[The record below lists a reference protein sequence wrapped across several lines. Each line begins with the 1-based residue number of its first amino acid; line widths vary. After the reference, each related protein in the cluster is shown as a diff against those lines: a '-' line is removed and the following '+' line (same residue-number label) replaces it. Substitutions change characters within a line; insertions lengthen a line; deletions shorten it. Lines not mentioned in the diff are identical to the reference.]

1 MKKIRLLFRSLFVFC
16 ILLFSVV
23 LSACGQNSREQAL
36 ETAQE
41 LARNGAL
48 SDTEAIESLSAS
60 NQLLERLASV
70 KIRASQ
76 QQVYVLQRLL
86 ERYKNQKMWPRASET
101 VDQLIDLQ
109 PTESRWHLEKGQI
122 HSSWSQV
129 DPDQVS
135 VARRAYQTVLELSP
149 DSLPARY
156 GLGILHGFRAENP
169 DIARQYLREVVQHQP
184 ITSKNRPVIRR
195 SRFALGRL
203 EFEQGNLSAAAR
215 SFQAVTEMESI
226 VAEYHFLAHRNLGR
240 TYRQMNDLDRAR
252 NHYQKAYE
260 IQPTNSTVRHQLRE
274 LGVDV
279 SDRYNRFE

>member
-1 MKKIRLLFRSLFVFC
+1 MKNTCLISRSLTVCFC
-16 ILLFSVV
+16 LASIVL
-23 LSACGQNSREQAL
+23 LSACGQTSQERAL
-36 ETAQE
+36 ETARE
-41 LARNGAL
+41 LARNGSI

-76 QQVYVLQRLL
+76 EQVYVLRRLL
-86 ERYKNQKMWPRASET
+86 ERYKDQQMWPRASET
-101 VDQLIDLQ
+101 VDQLIELQ

-129 DPDQVS
+129 DPDQVP
-135 VARRAYQTVLELSP
+135 VARRAYETVLELKP
-149 DSLPARY
+149 DSLSARY
-156 GLGILHGFRAENP
+156 GLGILHGFRADNP
-169 DIARQYLREVVQHQP
+169 NIARQYLREVANRQP
-184 ITSKNRPVIRR
+184 ITAKNRPMIRR
-195 SRFALGRL
+195 GRFALGRL

-215 SFQAVTEMESI
+215 QFQAVTEMESI
-226 VAEYHFLAHRNLGR
+226 AAEYHFLAHRNLGR

-252 NHYQKAYE
+252 NHYQRAYE
-260 IQPTNSTVRHQLRE
+260 IQPTDGTVRRQLRE